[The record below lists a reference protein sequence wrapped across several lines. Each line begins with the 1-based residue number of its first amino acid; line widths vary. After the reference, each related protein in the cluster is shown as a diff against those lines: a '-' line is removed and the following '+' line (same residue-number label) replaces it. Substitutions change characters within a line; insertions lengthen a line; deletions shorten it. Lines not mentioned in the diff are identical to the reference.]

1 MQRKES
7 CWQMDKEKI
16 ARINYLAKKSKEQG
30 LTDSEKI
37 EQTIL
42 RNEYRA
48 AVVGNLKS
56 QLDKVEF
63 READGSITKPKPRK

>member
-1 MQRKES
+1 
-7 CWQMDKEKI
+7 MDKQKI

-56 QLDKVEF
+56 QLEKVEF
-63 READGSITKPKPRK
+63 READGSITKPKPRQ

>member
-1 MQRKES
+1 
-7 CWQMDKEKI
+7 MDKQKI

-37 EQTIL
+37 EQTML

-48 AVVGNLKS
+48 AVIGNLTS
-56 QLDKVEF
+56 QLEGLEY
-63 READGSITKPKPRK
+63 REPDGSITKPKPRK

>member
-1 MQRKES
+1 MERE
-7 CWQMDKEKI
+7 CGQMDKEKI
-16 ARINYLAKKSKEQG
+16 ARINYLAKKSRESG

-37 EQTIL
+37 EQTML

-48 AVVGNLKS
+48 SVVGNLKS

-63 READGSITKPKPRK
+63 REPDGSITKPKPRH

>member
-1 MQRKES
+1 MDRK
-7 CWQMDKEKI
+7 KI
-16 ARINYLAKKSKEQG
+16 ERINYLAKKSREEG

-56 QLDKVEF
+56 QLERVEF
-63 READGSITKPKPRK
+63 CEPDGSITKPKPGKKQ

>member
-1 MQRKES
+1 MERACK
-7 CWQMDKEKI
+7 CQMDKEKI
-16 ARINYLAKKSKEQG
+16 ARINYLAKKSRDVG

-56 QLDKVEF
+56 QLGRVEI
-63 READGSITKPKPRK
+63 REPDGSITKPKPRQ

>member
-1 MQRKES
+1 
-7 CWQMDKEKI
+7 MDKEKI

>member
-1 MQRKES
+1 MERE
-7 CWQMDKEKI
+7 CVQMDKEKI
-16 ARINYLAKKSKEQG
+16 ARINYLAKKSRESG

-37 EQTIL
+37 EQTML

-48 AVVGNLKS
+48 SVVGNLKS

-63 READGSITKPKPRK
+63 REPDGSITKPKPRQ

>member
-1 MQRKES
+1 
-7 CWQMDKEKI
+7 MDKQKI

-56 QLDKVEF
+56 QLEKVEF
-63 READGSITKPKPRK
+63 READGSITKPKLRQ

>member
-1 MQRKES
+1 MERECGQI
-7 CWQMDKEKI
+7 DKEKI
-16 ARINYLAKKSKEQG
+16 ARINYLAKKSRESG

-37 EQTIL
+37 EQTML

-48 AVVGNLKS
+48 SVVGNLKS

-63 READGSITKPKPRK
+63 REPDGSITKPKPRQ

>member
-1 MQRKES
+1 MERE
-7 CWQMDKEKI
+7 CGQMDKEKI
-16 ARINYLAKKSKEQG
+16 ARINYLAKKSRESG

-37 EQTIL
+37 EQTML

-48 AVVGNLKS
+48 SVVGNLKS

-63 READGSITKPKPRK
+63 REPDGSITKPKPRQ

>member
-1 MQRKES
+1 
-7 CWQMDKEKI
+7 MDKQKI
-16 ARINYLAKKSKEQG
+16 ARINYLARKSKEQG

-56 QLDKVEF
+56 QLDRVEI
-63 READGSITKPKPRK
+63 REPDGSITKPKPQK

>member
-1 MQRKES
+1 
-7 CWQMDKEKI
+7 MDKEKI
-16 ARINYLAKKSKEQG
+16 ARINYLAKKSREEG

-56 QLDKVEF
+56 QLENVRF
-63 READGSITKPKPRK
+63 REPDGSITKPEPKEKG

>member
-1 MQRKES
+1 MERE
-7 CWQMDKEKI
+7 CRQMDKEKI
-16 ARINYLAKKSKEQG
+16 ARINYLAKKSRESG

-37 EQTIL
+37 EQTML

-48 AVVGNLKS
+48 SVVGNLKS

-63 READGSITKPKPRK
+63 REPDGSITKPKPRQ